1 MMPCPD
7 MKKEPNLMITPAE
20 FPVPLIILPE
30 TDSTNN
36 YLTQLCGEQQSVVR
50 EFTTVIAERQTA
62 GKGQQQLGVRR
73 LPEHHIQLR
82 ALSHFR

>member
-36 YLTQLCGEQQSVVR
+36 YLTQLCGEHLPLLKCGSRSV
-50 EFTTVIAERQTA
+50 
-62 GKGQQQLGVRR
+62 
-73 LPEHHIQLR
+73 
-82 ALSHFR
+82 